1 MRQEQSMIKK
11 KLNIDYTKTHNID
24 IVNIY
29 FNIRRFMFK
38 NEDNINKSKKKKTS
52 KTNLDINKFYID
64 KLYIKIND
72 KINELLA

>member
-1 MRQEQSMIKK
+1 M
-11 KLNIDYTKTHNID
+11 
-24 IVNIY
+24 
-29 FNIRRFMFK
+29 
-38 NEDNINKSKKKKTS
+38 DNIIKNPIFIAVVAGVIVYSYIIWKNKDKSKKKKTS